1 MVQHNYLTWNTSKC
15 KSMVVSRKKS
25 QPFPST
31 LTVGGQRLEQVE
43 NFKYLGVLLSSNLS
57 FSQLIQTISK
67 ARKIPRLLYR
77 RFYKNTSNEALL
89 QLYISLVRPHLEYAS
104 PVWNPYLKKDIKQ
117 LEDVEKFALK
127 MIIMQW
133 DFGSQDLLGILD
145 ITSIAAESTHPVQPV
160 HTI

>member
-57 FSQLIQTISK
+57 FSQRIQTICTK
-67 ARKIPRLLYR
+67 AMKILGLLYTR
-77 RFYKNTSNEALL
+77 TLVMKPCCNCTSPL
-89 QLYISLVRPHLEYAS
+89 S
-104 PVWNPYLKKDIKQ
+104 D
-117 LEDVEKFALK
+117 
-127 MIIMQW
+127 
-133 DFGSQDLLGILD
+133 
-145 ITSIAAESTHPVQPV
+145 
-160 HTI
+160 HT